1 MDLHP
6 SGALFW
12 REQATLVVGD
22 LHFEKASSYHRS
34 GQFLPPYDTAE
45 TLRRLAEAVACFAPR
60 RLILLGDV
68 FHDGAAWDRMA
79 QTDRDRLTVIL
90 DGVETIWVEG
100 NHDAHFVPPGQT
112 SHAVYRL
119 GGITFRH
126 IMDEAGDV
134 PEISAHYHPAAVIMH
149 RGARL
154 RRACFVCTQHR
165 LLVPAF
171 GALAGG
177 LDVAAEDLRKEVIV
191 HMAENANF
199 YMGFVLDMPWEE
211 YMVALKSSSTWGDH
225 LTLTAL
231 AEVLHRPIQMFS
243 AASPHNPPLPLSL

>member
-154 RRACFVCTQHR
+154 RRACFVCAQHR

-177 LDVAAEDLRKEVIV
+177 LDV
-191 HMAENANF
+191 
-199 YMGFVLDMPWEE
+199 
-211 YMVALKSSSTWGDH
+211 GDA
-225 LTLTAL
+225 AL
-231 AEVLHRPIQMFS
+231 ALLHGPDTQLYLLGGKAVFTVPQGL
-243 AASPHNPPLPLSL
+243 AAG